1 EGATMPSAAEV
12 IRLLDLKPHPEGG
25 HFRETFR
32 DLLSARARR
41 ALALAQG
48 RCGRSLALPRRGTAQ
63 ARDRGGREGTARVR
77 DAGSGSYRRR
87 APAGDRAGSRLAGG
101 AKPGRV
107 DAGELHGGAR
117 IRFQVLRDC
126 AEGLGAAGRLVTVP
140 SGEVLAAVR
149 RQRRTGDEAGLVGRE
164 KNDAARD
171 LLRLAQAA

>member
-1 EGATMPSAAEV
+1 MCRLLLSNVRPKQRPAPRSERDSSVELLTEDNLRMFDEGATMPSAAEV

-63 ARDRGGREGTARVR
+63 ARDRGGREGIARVR

-87 APAGDRAGSRLAGG
+87 APTGDRAGACLAGG

-107 DAGELHGGAR
+107 DAGELHGR
-117 IRFQVLRDC
+117 
-126 AEGLGAAGRLVTVP
+126 
-140 SGEVLAAVR
+140 
-149 RQRRTGDEAGLVGRE
+149 
-164 KNDAARD
+164 
-171 LLRLAQAA
+171 